1 MTEAE
6 MSTTH
11 FPDRYVN
18 RVFWMLCGL
27 GISSLVACSSP
38 AGSGPGPAP
47 GTGGATPS
55 AQAGGSYQL
64 DPAVTTL
71 RVNADAATVD
81 LTAQE
86 GATAISV
93 TEQVQGATTSKE
105 VNGTN
110 AVLTSRCP
118 EGINFGNSCRVQ
130 YKLTVPAK
138 VTVDVEGAAGDI
150 SLTGPL
156 TNATVSTAAARIT
169 GTGLGAGT
177 FNATTNAGQVNL
189 AFAAAP
195 ASVQVKTDAGQV
207 TLTVPGTDKYN
218 VTVNTTIG
226 TKEVSV
232 DVDPS
237 SAHRI
242 DVTATIGA
250 VTVKKA

>member
-1 MTEAE
+1 
-6 MSTTH
+6 MSTMDVHESSVKRATW
-11 FPDRYVN
+11 V
-18 RVFWMLCGL
+18 LCGL

-38 AGSGPGPAP
+38 VSSSSGSAP
-47 GTGGATPS
+47 GNGGATTS

-64 DPAVTTL
+64 DPAVTNL

-118 EGINFGNSCRVQ
+118 QGINFGNSCRVQ
-130 YKLTVPAK
+130 YKITVPAK
-138 VTVDVEGAAGDI
+138 VAIDVEGAAGDI

-156 TNATVSTAAARIT
+156 TNATVGTAAARIT
-169 GTGLGAGT
+169 GTGLGAAT
-177 FNATTNAGQVNL
+177 IKATTNAGQVDL
-189 AFAAAP
+189 TFAAAP
-195 ASVQVKTDAGQV
+195 SSVQVKTEAGQV
-207 TLTVPGTDKYN
+207 TLTLPGTEKYN

-226 TKEVSV
+226 TKDVEV
-232 DVDPS
+232 DTDPS

-250 VTVKKA
+250 VTVKRA